1 MFGSIARAKR
11 YYKNDAA
18 VYEIITLPYQC
29 SLGHLT
35 SGHELEGH
43 RGYMQTATINI
54 LALGQDET
62 PIESLSM
69 ALLRCHTPIASSA
82 NLFIHKSSGLSASVE
97 ITKFD
102 FVVLLVDS
110 SRSDW

>member
-43 RGYMQTATINI
+43 RGYMQTATINV
-54 LALGQDET
+54 LVCLVSRG
-62 PIESLSM
+62 SLQVNKIIVM
-69 ALLRCHTPIASSA
+69 
-82 NLFIHKSSGLSASVE
+82 FSGSG
-97 ITKFD
+97 TKRN
-102 FVVLLVDS
+102 S
-110 SRSDW
+110 N